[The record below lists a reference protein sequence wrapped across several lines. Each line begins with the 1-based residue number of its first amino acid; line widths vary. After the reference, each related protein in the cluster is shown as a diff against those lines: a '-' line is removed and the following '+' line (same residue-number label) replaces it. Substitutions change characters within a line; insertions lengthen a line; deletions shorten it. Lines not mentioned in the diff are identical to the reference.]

1 MEIEYPDKSIHKVDC
16 YRFCKA
22 RLNDGEEVYFIE
34 YKDFFGK
41 SNGEFVDSYAII
53 NHSNG
58 KWYKTERKIDYYTLF
73 SHVVEE
79 IDPGILGNRMNFR
92 NESYAHSQSD
102 GYIRTQRD
110 YEEEKNELQIQTEP
124 KREEIP
130 PRNPNDG
137 NIRNNGHSQN
147 DGYIRTQRDY
157 EEEKMEPQTQT
168 EPKRGEIPPRKP
180 NDGNIRI
187 GEQIKVKNSADE
199 YELQTQTEPKREK
212 IPPRKPPVER
222 PLEQNSKVVYV
233 VLPTIDGKE
242 EKIDFNQMYGNQ
254 YSRIPAYL
262 PANGNM
268 YKFDFHHL
276 IYSYGYM
283 SECLVYR
290 PYSISDEIGKEIIEQ
305 LRKLSK
311 TEDFNIEKISNMVID
326 GTTYQFVTSNKEKY
340 AYANYHGTLYLPIKN
355 NKTKIDT
362 KDLLQ
367 RFMSGTTLGFG
378 KLEDKDYEFLN
389 GRLYEFTPQ
398 IKEKNKAIL
407 FAMMAENSKLKSV
420 IEDHEME
427 DIAIPRDSYEFE
439 ETITKLKE
447 QNHYLNLQVN
457 MSPEER
463 ASFKKELDSKK
474 QEEELKMWRL
484 FFAKMNEETY
494 NQMENTM
501 EDSYPSR

>member
-157 EEEKMEPQTQT
+157 EEEKME
-168 EPKRGEIPPRKP
+168 
-180 NDGNIRI
+180 
-187 GEQIKVKNSADE
+187 
-199 YELQTQTEPKREK
+199 LQTQTEPKREE

-222 PLEQNSKVVYV
+222 PLEQNSKVVYI

-262 PANGNM
+262 PAIGNM

-283 SECLVYR
+283 NECLVYK

-311 TEDFNIEKISNMVID
+311 TGDFNIEKISNMVID

-447 QNHYLNLQVN
+447 QNHNLNLQVN

-484 FFAKMNEETY
+484 FFAKMNEEIY
-494 NQMENTM
+494 NQMENIM